1 MEWRDSRRLTMKI
14 RKEIHEKEIQTM
26 KLIKT
31 KKRKKKNTQNKVT
44 IQMIKIF
51 LEENLKDNIKS
62 WLFKRYVK

>member
-1 MEWRDSRRLTMKI
+1 MKRFKKI
-14 RKEIHEKEIQTM
+14 NYEN
-26 KLIKT
+26 
-31 KKRKKKNTQNKVT
+31 KKRNPWKRNSNNEAYKDEKKKKKNTQNKVT

>member
-31 KKRKKKNTQNKVT
+31 KKRKKKKYTEQSNYSNDKN
-44 IQMIKIF
+44 IF
-51 LEENLKDNIKS
+51 GGK
-62 WLFKRYVK
+62 FKR

>member
-1 MEWRDSRRLTMKI
+1 MKI

-62 WLFKRYVK
+62 